1 MRKNWEQI
9 WKILE
14 ALLIMGAELG
24 GVVLVLYGLWMV
36 WRPLAVIAAGVL
48 LVLFGGAVYAETQR
62 GEQEDSGK

>member
-48 LVLFGGAVYAETQR
+48 LVFFGGAVYAETQR